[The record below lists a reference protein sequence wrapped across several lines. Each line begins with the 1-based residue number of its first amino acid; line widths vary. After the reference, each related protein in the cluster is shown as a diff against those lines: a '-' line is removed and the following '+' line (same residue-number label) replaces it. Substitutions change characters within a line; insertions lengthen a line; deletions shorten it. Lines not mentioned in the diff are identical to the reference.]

1 MTTTSASA
9 NRRQILGASALALTA
24 PVFAAPVILG
34 APLAA
39 AQQPTANTGP
49 VPLVTAPLSRFIAE
63 GLAAPIPAD
72 ILDLGRLHILDT
84 LASAVACRNLEPAT
98 LARKFA
104 DAQSGDA
111 RKSAVKI
118 LATHKRA
125 ALIDAVFAS
134 AMTAHGA
141 EINDFIPSA
150 FVQPGPAI
158 VSAAIGLA
166 EQRKLSGLD
175 VLKSVIIGYE
185 LASRFPK
192 ALGNRN
198 LNRSGLANHGI
209 GPTFGVAATAAAL
222 MRLPQ
227 DRISDVLTYCSQQ
240 ASGSWQWM
248 LDVEHVEKSFVF
260 AGMGARTGLQAA
272 LFVEQGFR
280 GVRDNLDQPTGF
292 MNQGMFTGPESDLD
306 RAYLIEDLGSRWE
319 MPLVGYKRYPTGGPT
334 QPAVQGMLQLLPAVK
349 AASVVNVRIE
359 MPGRWQAFRDAA
371 MPALNLRYLASIILI
386 DRRLD
391 FVSAQSLDRMA
402 NDAPV
407 RAMMQKVEVVHD
419 PAQEAAPGQP
429 RTESAR
435 VIVTDAAAVRHETYV
450 PHVNGYPTHPMT
462 RDQVED
468 KARELM
474 TPGLGAVRTE
484 AVLAACRT
492 IETFKN
498 AGELA
503 QLIAL

>member
-1 MTTTSASA
+1 MDKLIAAA
-9 NRRQILGASALALTA
+9 NRRQILGASLLALAA
-24 PVFAAPVILG
+24 PAIL
-34 APLAA
+34 ATPQAA
-39 AQQPTANTGP
+39 AQQPSANPT
-49 VPLVTAPLSRFIAE
+49 PLVTEPLSRFIAG
-63 GLAAPIPAD
+63 GLTAPIPED

-84 LASAVACRNLEPAT
+84 LASAVACRDLQPST

-111 RKSAVKI
+111 RKSAVTI

-141 EINDFIPSA
+141 EINDFVPSA

-166 EQRKLSGLD
+166 ELRGLSGVD

-185 LASRFPK
+185 MASRFPK

-209 GPTFGVAATAAAL
+209 GPTFGVAAAAAAL
-222 MRLPQ
+222 IRLPQ

-280 GVRDNLDQPTGF
+280 GVRDNLDRPTGF
-292 MNQGMFTGPESDLD
+292 MNQGMFTGGDSDLNRD
-306 RAYLIEDLGSRWE
+306 YLIQDLGARWE

-334 QPAVQGMLQLLPAVK
+334 QPAVHAMLQLLPEVK
-349 AASVVNVRIE
+349 AGNVASVRIE

-371 MPALNLRYLASIILI
+371 MPALNLRYLSSIILI

-391 FVSAQSLDRMA
+391 FVSAQSLERMA
-402 NDAPV
+402 TDTAV
-407 RAMMQKVEVVHD
+407 MAMMQKVDVVHD
-419 PAQEAAPGQP
+419 PAQEAGPGEA

-435 VIVTDAAAVRHETYV
+435 VVIIEADGSRREAYV
-450 PHVNGYPTHPMT
+450 PHVNGYPSHPMN
-462 RDQVED
+462 REQVEE

-474 TPGLGAVRTE
+474 APSLGVARATAVIK
-484 AVLAACRT
+484 ACRS
-492 IETFKN
+492 IETMKT
-498 AGELA
+498 AGKLA
-503 QLIAL
+503 QLIAN